1 MENNEIDRAQEEARI
16 AQKAVRCVCRDSQK
30 VQCEMTEIVTRIA
43 QDVREC
49 ADRLLD
55 ESGNERRY
63 LMICRMLECL
73 EEQKRELDARLAG
86 SFYLDQP
93 FMQAMHLCLDW
104 EGTWMPQIPRTAE
117 LELLG
122 KRIEKAILC
131 LQSEKERCADCREK
145 YSLLSRE
152 IFPNFLLEVQR
163 LSDADQNG
171 RGMRAQSV
179 CMLCG
184 ELCIHI
190 SSIIQK

>member
-1 MENNEIDRAQEEARI
+1 
-16 AQKAVRCVCRDSQK
+16 
-30 VQCEMTEIVTRIA
+30 
-43 QDVREC
+43 
-49 ADRLLD
+49 
-55 ESGNERRY
+55 
-63 LMICRMLECL
+63 
-73 EEQKRELDARLAG
+73 
-86 SFYLDQP
+86 
-93 FMQAMHLCLDW
+93 
-104 EGTWMPQIPRTAE
+104 MPQIPKAAE
-117 LELLG
+117 LESLG

-131 LQSEKERCADCREK
+131 LQNEKERCADCRER

-184 ELCIHI
+184 ELCNHI

>member
-1 MENNEIDRAQEEARI
+1 MENSEINRAQEEAKI
-16 AQKAVRCVCRDSQK
+16 AQKAGGIVCRDSQK

-43 QDVREC
+43 QAVREC
-49 ADRLLD
+49 ADRLLN

-63 LMICRMLECL
+63 LMICRMLDCL
-73 EEQKRELDARLAG
+73 EDQKRELDARLAG

-104 EGTWMPQIPRTAE
+104 EGKWMPQIPKAAE

-122 KRIEKAILC
+122 KRIEKTILC
-131 LQSEKERCADCREK
+131 LQSEKEMCADCREK

-152 IFPNFLLEVQR
+152 VLPKFLLEVQR

-184 ELCIHI
+184 ELSNHI
-190 SSIIQK
+190 SSIIQR